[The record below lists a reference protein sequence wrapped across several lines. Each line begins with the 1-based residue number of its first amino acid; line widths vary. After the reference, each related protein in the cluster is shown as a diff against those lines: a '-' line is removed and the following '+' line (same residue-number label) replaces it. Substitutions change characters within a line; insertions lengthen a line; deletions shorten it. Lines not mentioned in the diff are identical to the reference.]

1 MHAYRDSGDLNDEV
15 IYLRTVTIY
24 HTAQSSSTRSAA
36 GVPIVRQNS
45 DAHANTA
52 NQGTP
57 SRKKHTRSRVI
68 LTGPR
73 PRTRHGSKSSRRQTT
88 IPSCM
93 VDRLVKLG
101 WSRSGEGGER
111 RAVYGS
117 FSPAGR
123 FCYWLDAAKSVSI
136 AQKNVDYVRRFQG
149 MTRQQV
155 RAAVYEIL
163 DVGMMDSGEV

>member
-1 MHAYRDSGDLNDEV
+1 
-15 IYLRTVTIY
+15 
-24 HTAQSSSTRSAA
+24 
-36 GVPIVRQNS
+36 
-45 DAHANTA
+45 
-52 NQGTP
+52 
-57 SRKKHTRSRVI
+57 
-68 LTGPR
+68 
-73 PRTRHGSKSSRRQTT
+73 
-88 IPSCM
+88 M